1 VGFLLLVFPNIPV
14 GISING
20 DRILTEKK
28 KEDDRALPSTVFQFA
43 WKHTKSQQLWVL
55 AIVLLSMPTYFI
67 ALDIPKS
74 IVNGPIQ
81 GRGFPTEDSRE
92 KFFEIA
98 FDLPG
103 WLTGAEAADT
113 FVLFSGFS
121 LDRWSSLVVLSL
133 SFLAMVV
140 INGLFKFYINL
151 YKGRLGERML
161 RRLRFELVDRVLRF
175 PIPHFKRVKQ
185 SEVASMVKDEVEPIG
200 GFVGEAFVTP
210 VFLGGQALTAM
221 AFIMLQSFWLGLIA
235 GGIVL
240 IQALL
245 IPRLRRRLIE
255 LGRQRQVTAR
265 QLAGKVGELV
275 DGIAAVHANDVSN
288 FERAD
293 ISHRLG
299 KIFSIRYELF
309 QRKFFVKFLNN
320 FLAQVTPFVFYLL
333 GGYFALTGQVDI
345 GQLVAV
351 IAAYKDLPAPIKDLI
366 NWDQQRLD
374 VQVKYTQVVEQF
386 YSDGM
391 IDRQLQKATLEPVEG
406 FKDGYRLSGLS
417 VVDDTGTKLL
427 ESVSTEFSLDQRIAV
442 VGSLNSGGETLADV
456 LARLLPESRGTV
468 NLNKNELATLPESV
482 TGRRIGYVPAD
493 VSLFFGTF
501 GENLVYGLKNAPFTP
516 KEYDKKSLA
525 KRQWD
530 LKEAR
535 LSGNSEDDINA
546 DWINYQA
553 AGVTDSK
560 DLIFKVMNVLKLV
573 DLAPDVMNFGLKGTV
588 DPTQRA
594 DLTEK
599 ILSARKELKV
609 RLAKEPYAAMV
620 EFFDPA
626 TYTTQATVGE
636 NLLFGTFLDGE
647 YGSEQFHKEPYLYQT
662 LEDTNLL
669 QDVYEMG
676 LEMASTAIEL
686 FADLDPGHPFFE
698 QLSFMTAEEM
708 PDYQVALARLK
719 GTDFDALAKEDKQMF
734 IRLAFG
740 YIEPRHRMGLLDDDM
755 RARLLAARNAFHD
768 NLPEHLQPIIEF
780 YDPEIYN
787 CSSSVQDNILMGRI
801 AYGVAE
807 GEKTILGL
815 LREVLDEHGLFD
827 EIFTVG
833 LEFNVGVNGKRLTS
847 SQRQKL
853 GLARALLKQPDF
865 LIVNRSLAALDRPS
879 QEKIIT
885 QIVESAKHNDT
896 SYGILW
902 VLASPAL
909 AKKFDRVLV
918 MDQGR
923 VVEDGTP
930 DELLAKQGKLSQ
942 LVA

>member
-1 VGFLLLVFPNIPV
+1 MTDKN
-14 GISING
+14 
-20 DRILTEKK
+20 K
-28 KEDDRALPSTVFQFA
+28 DDERALPETVFQFA
-43 WKHTKSQQLWVL
+43 WKHTKNQQLWVL
-55 AIVLLSMPTYFI
+55 AIVLLSMPTYFL
-67 ALDIPKS
+67 ALDIPKN

-92 KFFEIA
+92 TFLQIA
-98 FDLPG
+98 FDIPG
-103 WLTGAEAADT
+103 WLTSSGVAET
-113 FVLFSGFS
+113 FELFSGFS
-121 LDRWSSLVVLSL
+121 LDRWNSLVILSL

-140 INGLFKFYINL
+140 VNGLFKFYINL

-161 RRLRFELVDRVLRF
+161 RRLRFELIDRVLRF
-175 PIPHFKRVKQ
+175 PISHFKRVKQ

-235 GGIVL
+235 GGIVAV
-240 IQALL
+240 QALL

-275 DGIAAVHANDVSN
+275 DGIAAVHANDTSN
-288 FERAD
+288 YERAD

-391 IDRQLQKATLEPVEG
+391 IDRQLQEVTLEPVAG
-406 FKDGYRLSGLS
+406 FDKGYRLSGLS
-417 VVDDTGTKLL
+417 IVDDTGTKLL
-427 ESVSTEFSLDQRIAV
+427 ESVSTEFSLGQRIAV
-442 VGSLNSGGETLADV
+442 VGGLNSGGETLADV

-468 NLNKNELATLPESV
+468 KLNSQEVSKLPESI
-482 TGRRIGYVPAD
+482 TGRRIGYVPAE
-493 VSLFFGTF
+493 VSLFFGSF
-501 GENLVYGLKNAPFTP
+501 GDNLTYSLKHAPFNP
-516 KEYDKKSLA
+516 MEYDAAGTA

-535 LSGNSEDDINA
+535 FAGNSEHDINA
-546 DWINYQA
+546 DWTNYQA
-553 AGVTDSK
+553 AGVNSRE
-560 DLIFKVMNVLKLV
+560 DLIYKIMDVLKLV
-573 DLAPDVMNFGLKGTV
+573 DLAPDVMNFGLKGIV
-588 DPTQRA
+588 DPTLRP
-594 DLTEK
+594 DLAEK
-599 ILSARKELKV
+599 ILAARKELKA
-609 RLAKEPYAAMV
+609 RLAVEPYAAMV
-620 EFFDPA
+620 ELFDPN
-626 TYTTQATVGE
+626 TYTTQATLGE

-647 YGSEQFHKEPYLYQT
+647 FDQEDFHKEPYLYQI
-662 LEDTNLL
+662 LKDENLL
-669 QDVYEMG
+669 KEVYEMG
-676 LEMASTAIEL
+676 FEMASTAIEL

-708 PDYQVALARLK
+708 PEYQVALARLK
-719 GTDFDALAKEDKQMF
+719 GADFESLSRDDQQMF
-734 IRLAFG
+734 VRLAFG
-740 YIEPRHRMGLLDDDM
+740 YIEQRHRMGLLNDDL
-755 RARLLAARNAFHD
+755 RARLLAARNAFHK
-768 NLPEHLQPIIEF
+768 NLPKHLLLVIER
-780 YDPEIYN
+780 YDPEVYN

-815 LREVLDEHGLFD
+815 LREVLDEHDLFD
-827 EIFTVG
+827 EVFTVG

-847 SQRQKL
+847 AQRQKL

-865 LIVNRSLAALDRPS
+865 LIVNRALAALDRNS
-879 QEKIIT
+879 QEKIIN
-885 QIVESAKHNDT
+885 QIVESAKHSDV
-896 SYGILW
+896 SCGILW

-909 AKKFDRVLV
+909 SMSFDRVLV

-923 VVEDGTP
+923 LVEDGTP
-930 DELLAKQGKLSQ
+930 DELMAKQGKLSQ